1 MTGPI
6 VGIDPGTRRS
16 AWLVLDGDEVR
27 ERGIDDNGEVL
38 RVLRHDLGA
47 GWTVAIERVEPRYGL
62 RIGWETVATI
72 EWVGRFVEASRPL
85 PVALLN
91 RSDVLRHLGIPPR
104 ANADSG
110 VRAALLD
117 RWGGTSAGRKGGALA
132 GISTHL
138 WSALSVAV
146 AYREGARPSLMTIEE
161 DRP

>member
-1 MTGPI
+1 MNAI
-6 VGIDPGTRRS
+6 VGLDPGTHRS

-38 RVLRHDLGA
+38 RVLRHDVGVD
-47 GWTVAIERVEPRYGL
+47 WTVAIERVEPRYGL
-62 RIGWETVATI
+62 SIGWETVATI

-85 PVALLN
+85 TVALLN
-91 RSDVLRHLGIPPR
+91 RSDVLRHLGIPPK

-117 RWGGTSAGRKGGALA
+117 RWGGASAGRKGGPLA
-132 GISTHL
+132 GIATHL

-146 AYREGARPSLMTIEE
+146 AYREGARPSFMHIEE
-161 DRP
+161 ET